1 MSDLKILVEGYQ
13 NKNYKRVQRNPTS
26 YGQTLAFTVSEL
38 TRLVAMYQE
47 QFEENQT
54 ARLIRDSIDHHI
66 RRYHGYSI
74 EGAIG
79 SHYREIGVD
88 IKECV
93 FEHVIP
99 ASSVRDMLIQGRLSI
114 IQALNTPICLIKKA
128 SDTTLRESGLSST
141 SPSNWYFF
149 RRYEVL
155 QSKFETYNGQSI
167 TDLHS
172 MTLEDHFK
180 LFGVQ

>member
-1 MSDLKILVEGYQ
+1 MSDLKLLVEGYQ
-13 NKNYKRVQRNPTS
+13 NKNYKRVQRNNDS
-26 YGQTLAFTVSEL
+26 YSQTLAFTVAEL
-38 TRLVAMYQE
+38 ERLVSKYNE

-66 RRYHGYSI
+66 RRYHGYCI

-114 IQALNTPICLIKKA
+114 IQALNTPTCLIKKN
-128 SDTTLRESGLSST
+128 SDVTLRESGLSST

-155 QSKFETYNGQSI
+155 QSKFETYNGQPI
-167 TDLHS
+167 TDMHS

-180 LFGVQ
+180 LFGV

>member
-1 MSDLKILVEGYQ
+1 MSNLKTLVEGYQ
-13 NKNYKRVQRNPTS
+13 HKNYKRVQRNDES
-26 YGQTLAFTVSEL
+26 YSQTLAFTVAEL
-38 TRLVAMYQE
+38 ERLVSMYNE

-54 ARLIRDSIDHHI
+54 SRLIRDSIDHHI

-88 IKECV
+88 IKQCV

-114 IQALNTPICLIKKA
+114 VQALNTPTCLIRKA
-128 SDTTLRESGLSST
+128 SDNILRESGLSST

-149 RRYEVL
+149 RRYEGL
-155 QSKFETYNGQSI
+155 QSKFETYNGQPI
-167 TDLHS
+167 ADLHNI
-172 MTLEDHFK
+172 TLEDHFK